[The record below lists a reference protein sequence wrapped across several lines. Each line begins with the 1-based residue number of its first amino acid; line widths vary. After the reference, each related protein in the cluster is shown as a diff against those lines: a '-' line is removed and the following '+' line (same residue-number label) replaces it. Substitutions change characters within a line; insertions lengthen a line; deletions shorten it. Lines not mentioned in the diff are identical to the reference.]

1 MFCSAVVFYSS
12 FLKQIVMRRATSYLK
27 TFGADFPSSIVV
39 FLVALPLCLGIAL
52 ASNAPLFSGIIA
64 GIVGGIVIGFLSGSQ
79 LSVSGPAAGLTAI
92 VAAAILKLPTFE
104 TFLLAV
110 VICGA
115 LQVVLGFVKAGVI
128 GDYVPNCVIKGMLAA
143 IGVILILKQ
152 FPHLVGY
159 DANYVGDE
167 SFKQAN
173 NENTFSG
180 IVNSVKYITPV
191 AVLIGLVGLVFQF
204 AWEKFTAKKKG
215 FIKIIPAPLIVVLVA
230 IAINQLFKNGSEY
243 AIDPKHMVSIP
254 IAQSTGE
261 FFSFFTSPDFN
272 GFLNTDVWI
281 AGVTLA
287 LVASLETLL
296 SIEAID
302 DLDPYQRVTN
312 KERELKAQGIG
323 NMISGLIGGLPITSV
338 IVRSSANVNAGA
350 RSKMSAIYHGVLLLL
365 CVALIPGLL
374 NFIPKS
380 ALASVLIY
388 TGYKLAKPALFR
400 AYYKKGWDQFLPF
413 VITIIAILLTDLLI
427 GVLIGIGV
435 GLFFIIR
442 SNFKTSVFIVHDQNK
457 YLIRLRKDVSFLNK
471 PIIKNK
477 LEEIPEN
484 ASVLIDASRAD
495 FIDKD
500 IIEVIEDFTIH
511 APLKNIRVEV
521 KRNEYKEQGFDKMVL
536 DAQLEKTN
544 ILRKPDT
551 VLETIEP

>member
-1 MFCSAVVFYSS
+1 
-12 FLKQIVMRRATSYLK
+12 MRRASSYLK

-64 GIVGGIVIGFLSGSQ
+64 GIIGGIVIGSLSGSQ
-79 LSVSGPAAGLTAI
+79 LSVSGPAAGLIAI
-92 VAAAILKLPTFE
+92 VGAAILKLPTFE

-115 LQVVLGFVKAGVI
+115 LQVVFGFIKAGVI

-143 IGVILILKQ
+143 IGLILILKQ

-159 DANYVGDE
+159 DANFLGDE

-180 IVNSVKYITPV
+180 IIHSLRYITPV
-191 AVLIGLVGLVFQF
+191 AVLIGAVGLLFQF
-204 AWEKFTAKKKG
+204 AWEKFTANKKG
-215 FIKIIPAPLIVVLVA
+215 FIRIIPAPLIVVLVG
-230 IAINQLFKNGSEY
+230 IAINEFFKNGSTY
-243 AIDPKHMVSIP
+243 AIDPKHMVNIP

-261 FFSFFTSPDFN
+261 FFSFFTRPDFN
-272 GFLNTDVWI
+272 GFLNKEVWI

-350 RSKMSAIYHGVLLLL
+350 RSKMSAIYHGILLLL
-365 CVALIPGLL
+365 CVALIPALL
-374 NFIPKS
+374 NLIPKA
-380 ALASVLIY
+380 ALAAVLVY
-388 TGYKLAKPALFR
+388 TGYKLAKPSLFK
-400 AYYKKGWDQFLPF
+400 AYYRKGWDQFLPF
-413 VITIIAILLTDLLI
+413 VLTITAILLTDLLI

-442 SNFKTSVFIVHDQNK
+442 SNFKTSVFIVHDHNK

-477 LEEIPEN
+477 LEEIPAE
-484 ASVLIDASRAD
+484 ASVLIDTSRAD

-500 IIEVIEDFTIH
+500 IIEVIEDFAIH
-511 APLKNIRVEV
+511 APLKNIRVQV
-521 KRNEYKEQGFDKMVL
+521 KASEYKEQGFSKTILFHQNQERALIRKTDSE
-536 DAQLEKTN
+536 LEN
-544 ILRKPDT
+544 
-551 VLETIEP
+551 VEP

>member
-1 MFCSAVVFYSS
+1 
-12 FLKQIVMRRATSYLK
+12 MRRASSYLK
-27 TFGADFPSSIVV
+27 NFGADFPASIVV

-64 GIVGGIVIGFLSGSQ
+64 GVIGGIVIGSLSGSQ

-92 VAAAILKLPTFE
+92 VSAAILKLPTFE

-115 LQVVLGFVKAGVI
+115 LQMVLGFIKAGVI
-128 GDYVPNCVIKGMLAA
+128 GDYIPNCVIKGMLAA
-143 IGVILILKQ
+143 IGFILILKQ
-152 FPHLVGY
+152 FPHLIGY
-159 DANYVGDE
+159 DSNYLGDE
-167 SFKQAN
+167 SFRQSN
-173 NENTFSG
+173 DENTFSG
-180 IVNSVKYITPV
+180 IANAFKYITPV
-191 AVLIGLVGLVFQF
+191 AVLIGALGLIFQF
-204 AWEKFTAKKKG
+204 AWEKLTSRKKG
-215 FIKIIPAPLIVVLVA
+215 FIKLIPAPLVVVVMG
-230 IAINQLFKNGSEY
+230 IAINEFFKNGSAY

-254 IAQSTGE
+254 MAQSANE
-261 FFSFFTSPDFN
+261 FISFFTAPDFN
-272 GFLNTDVWI
+272 GFLNKEVWI

-323 NMISGLIGGLPITSV
+323 NMISGLLGGLPITSV

-350 RSKMSAIYHGVLLLL
+350 KSKMSAIYHGILLLL
-365 CVALIPGLL
+365 FVALIPGLL
-374 NFIPKS
+374 NLIPKS
-380 ALASVLIY
+380 ALAAVLIY
-388 TGYKLAKPALFR
+388 TGYKLAKPALFK

-413 VITIIAILLTDLLI
+413 VITIAAILLTDLLI

-442 SNFKTSVFIVHDQNK
+442 SNFKTSVFIVHDHNK

-484 ASVLIDASRAD
+484 AFVLIDTSRAD
-495 FIDKD
+495 FVDKD
-500 IIEVIEDFTIH
+500 IVEVIEDFSIH
-511 APLKNIRVEV
+511 APLKNIKVEI
-521 KRNEYKEQGFDKMVL
+521 KRSRYKKQGFSQIILNDKNAKADVV
-536 DAQLEKTN
+536 
-544 ILRKPDT
+544 RKPEST
-551 VLETIEP
+551 LEIIEP

>member
-1 MFCSAVVFYSS
+1 
-12 FLKQIVMRRATSYLK
+12 MRRASSYLK

-64 GIVGGIVIGFLSGSQ
+64 GIIGGIVIGSLSGSQ

-115 LQVVLGFVKAGVI
+115 LQVVFGFIKAGVI

-143 IGVILILKQ
+143 IGLILILKQ
-152 FPHLVGY
+152 LPHLVGY
-159 DANYVGDE
+159 DANFLGDE
-167 SFKQAN
+167 SFQQGN

-180 IVNSVKYITPV
+180 IIHSLNYITPA
-191 AVLIGLVGLVFQF
+191 AVLIGVVGLMFQF
-204 AWEKFTAKKKG
+204 AWEKYTANKKG
-215 FIKIIPAPLIVVLVA
+215 FIKIMPAPLIVVLVG
-230 IAINQLFKNGSEY
+230 IAINEFFKNGSAY
-243 AIDPKHMVSIP
+243 AIDPKHMVNIP
-254 IAQSTGE
+254 IAQSAGE
-261 FFSFFTSPDFN
+261 FFSFFTAPDFN
-272 GFLNTDVWI
+272 GFLNKEVWI
-281 AGVTLA
+281 AGGTLA

-323 NMISGLIGGLPITSV
+323 NMISGLLGGLPITSV

-350 RSKMSAIYHGVLLLL
+350 RSKMSAIYHGILLLL
-365 CVALIPGLL
+365 CVALIPALL
-374 NFIPKS
+374 NLIPKA
-380 ALASVLIY
+380 ALAAVLIY
-388 TGYKLAKPALFR
+388 TGYKLAKPSLFK

-413 VITIIAILLTDLLI
+413 VLTIAAILLTDLLV

-442 SNFKTSVFIVHDQNK
+442 SNFKTSVFIVHDHNK

-484 ASVLIDASRAD
+484 ASVLIDTSRAD
-495 FIDKD
+495 FIDQD
-500 IIEVIEDFTIH
+500 IIEVIEDFAIH
-511 APLKNIRVEV
+511 APLKNIRVQV
-521 KRNEYKEQGFDKMVL
+521 KASDYKEQGFNKM
-536 DAQLEKTN
+536 
-544 ILRKPDT
+544 ILFHQNKKPDIIRKT
-551 VLETIEP
+551 DTALETIEP